1 MTQSYKIILE
11 RMVSTM
17 HAAIE
22 ARMTANIEK
31 VRIYNTLFDIGLTAV
46 EEITNKTG
54 QQQSEASFI
63 CDSNAN
69 ANYKYTII
77 CYDNDASVMAIT
89 CDNVTGTGDRIAHL
103 SIELLSGG
111 VVSINESYYS
121 LPRSMRNEV
130 QNIFNDVYDLIEEAE
145 IPIKDEEEVTPNT

>member
-1 MTQSYKIILE
+1 
-11 RMVSTM
+11 MVVTM

-22 ARMTANIEK
+22 QRMNTNITK
-31 VRIYNTLFDIGLTAV
+31 VRLYNTLFDIGLTAV
-46 EEITNKTG
+46 EEITTKTG
-54 QQQSEASFI
+54 AQQSENSFL

-69 ANYKYTII
+69 ANYKYTIV
-77 CYDNDASVMAIT
+77 CYDNDASVIAIT
-89 CDNVTGTGDRIAHL
+89 CDNTTGTGDRIAHL

-121 LPRSMRNEV
+121 LPRSMRTEV

-145 IPIKDEEEVTPNT
+145 IPIKDEEEIINND